1 MSVLCGNEIRRLLNI
16 ITDTSFNQL
25 NTESI
30 IVDCDNVIKINEN
43 KLINRKIYKVDDW
56 SLLKMREW
64 PDMTCPGNNILTC
77 TFAPLFNTGVHIF
90 DSFDNYAYA
99 LDFIRSQC
107 NIDNMKQTIVDFD
120 IMISEMIEEIKVKT
134 LNVTEVTAEYYN
146 LYQSKKK
153 ILYFFVN
160 KEMYD
165 NQMLLNNY
173 DQVLEEYHDALK
185 AAAVEEFIKC
195 TDSFNKAIIA
205 TVITIDITTTRLTIY
220 DQIMKIYMKLV
231 KDYSCV
237 LYDDLKKNLLKN
249 TDKLIDNLWSQIEEK
264 NSTFDLT
271 LKDYEN
277 ELDNYCLTIDRNV
290 MQNHFIAIVY
300 SGKSIITH
308 DAINLKQITK
318 ATMGTPTRSIDIKCS
333 EVNYDMKYNDDDQ
346 KMLPQNNHRQRHVG
360 KNEICIKMFNE
371 IKYHLCNMVNYFMYD
386 VYIMSI
392 DKVNVV
398 FNNVMIVTDDNVND
412 KKQKRKF
419 VSYFND
425 FILDHKSL
433 YVLGHKYKKF
443 MYEYLQFSDVP
454 IQMEQMNYHCEN
466 HFSTICFDAT
476 CKLINNFNDMYYQTD
491 DGEQG
496 MYIAS
501 DNINKSRMIK
511 LCKYVNYSPD
521 IIEKHFKSDVWN
533 DEHVVR
539 DNAPEI
545 YDTLQISDIWYN
557 ISKYGVVK
565 DTFGQHGMKYYQ
577 FAQKNTIQ
585 KIFIDKLI
593 TCFLDQEFS
602 NYANP
607 LRKTII

>member
-1 MSVLCGNEIRRLLNI
+1 
-16 ITDTSFNQL
+16 
-25 NTESI
+25 
-30 IVDCDNVIKINEN
+30 
-43 KLINRKIYKVDDW
+43 
-56 SLLKMREW
+56 
-64 PDMTCPGNNILTC
+64 
-77 TFAPLFNTGVHIF
+77 
-90 DSFDNYAYA
+90 
-99 LDFIRSQC
+99 
-107 NIDNMKQTIVDFD
+107 
-120 IMISEMIEEIKVKT
+120 
-134 LNVTEVTAEYYN
+134 
-146 LYQSKKK
+146 
-153 ILYFFVN
+153 
-160 KEMYD
+160 
-165 NQMLLNNY
+165 
-173 DQVLEEYHDALK
+173 LK

-501 DNINKSRMIK
+501 DNINR
-511 LCKYVNYSPD
+511 
-521 IIEKHFKSDVWN
+521 E
-533 DEHVVR
+533 R
-539 DNAPEI
+539 
-545 YDTLQISDIWYN
+545 
-557 ISKYGVVK
+557 
-565 DTFGQHGMKYYQ
+565 
-577 FAQKNTIQ
+577 
-585 KIFIDKLI
+585 IFMLNHK
-593 TCFLDQEFS
+593 
-602 NYANP
+602 
-607 LRKTII
+607 